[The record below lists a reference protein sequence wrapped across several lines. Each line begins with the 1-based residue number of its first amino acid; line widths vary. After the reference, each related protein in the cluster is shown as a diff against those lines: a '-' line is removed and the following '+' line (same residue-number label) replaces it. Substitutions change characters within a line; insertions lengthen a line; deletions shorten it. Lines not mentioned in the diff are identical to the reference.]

1 MLFMSS
7 DRIKPVIDALTLN
20 TVLGDLVEP
29 IARALQKVRYKER
42 IFFGIN
48 MLDFI
53 TLGVHRHLQANRS
66 LREMVQQLMHFGE
79 ADWPPVARSTFSD
92 ALASVPRRGVLR
104 GVTSPLIALA
114 RERLPDRLADL
125 DIDKE
130 RAVLAMDGTYQHESA
145 HFRKSTPRNG
155 GEDNPKGHALL
166 TFYDVRLG
174 CPCDVQMDTRNRHET
189 TLLKDYDSNPDALTH
204 QKNALWLVDRAFID
218 AKFWE
223 AKKKKHKITMITRMK
238 SSLIINQRDDL
249 PVADIDCNAG
259 VVTDQMVELNST
271 KHFWRLITYQTPSG
285 KTVQFLTNEHE
296 LEPGVIAF
304 LYSRRWDEEKCFDT
318 WKNDLA
324 MGKAWGKSPVA
335 IENQVRLAII
345 ASILLAM
352 FIQDKAGKHGVDDEK
367 SLRKQHRRQ
376 TQSKEGTD
384 RPGWTIPL
392 FRYCSKVSR
401 QIIRFLKFSFDK
413 QASHDLYSRLL
424 WPLMRQYL

>member
-1 MLFMSS
+1 MSS
-7 DRIKPVIDALTLN
+7 DRIEPLIDALTLN
-20 TVLGDLVEP
+20 TVLGDLVKP
-29 IARALQKVRYKER
+29 IDRALQRVRFKER
-42 IFFGIN
+42 IFFGIS
-48 MLDFI
+48 MPDFI
-53 TLGVHRHLQANRS
+53 ALGVHRHLQANRS
-66 LREMVQQLMHFGE
+66 LREMVQQLMHLAD

-92 ALASVPRRGVLR
+92 ALASVPRRDVLR
-104 GVTSPLIALA
+104 GVTTPLIAQA
-114 RERLPDRLADL
+114 RALLPDRLADL
-125 DIDKE
+125 DIDTD

-155 GEDNPKGHALL
+155 GQDNPKGHALL
-166 TFYDVRLG
+166 SFYDVRLG

-189 TLLKDYDSNPDALTH
+189 TLLRDYDSNPDALTH
-204 QKNALWLVDRAFID
+204 QNNALWLVDRAFID

-223 AKKKKHKITMITRMK
+223 AKMKKHKITMITRMK
-238 SSLIINQRDDL
+238 ASLIIKQQDDL

-259 VVTDQMVELNST
+259 VIADQHVELNSA
-271 KHFWRLITYQTPSG
+271 KRFWRLITYQTPRG
-285 KTVQFLTNEHE
+285 TTVQFLTNEHE

-318 WKNDLA
+318 WKNDFA

-345 ASILLAM
+345 TSVLLAM

-367 SLRKQHRRQ
+367 SLRKQHQRQ
-376 TQSKEGTD
+376 TQIHDGTD

-392 FRYCSKVSR
+392 FQECSKVSR
-401 QIIRFLKFSFDK
+401 QIIRFLKFCFDK
-413 QASHDLYSRLL
+413 RASHKLYSELL